1 MTLNFSN
8 KDKMPGLGLGTWK
21 SKPGEV
27 KRAIK
32 QAIELGYRHIDCAA
46 IYKNEAE
53 IGEALSECLAEG
65 LVKREELWITSK
77 LWNDGHRKEDVQ
89 PALEKTLSD
98 LRLEYLDLYLMHW
111 PVAFKNGL
119 DFPEDLDGY
128 VPLTEV
134 PLEETWE
141 AMQELQSNG
150 LVRHIGT
157 SNFSAK
163 KLQRLIDVG
172 GQQPEMNQ
180 VELHPYLQQQ
190 ELIDFCHAHGIHV
203 TAYSPL
209 GSMDRH
215 ESMKKEG
222 EPVPLKSDIIMAIAQ
237 KNGMSPARVLIRW
250 QLQRNIAVI
259 PKSTNP
265 VRLKENLDSLN
276 CELSETDMAE
286 IKSMDQHKRI
296 VDGAFFTVPEK
307 GYTTESLWDE

>member
-1 MTLNFSN
+1 
-8 KDKMPGLGLGTWK
+8 MPGLGLGTWK

-77 LWNDGHRKEDVQ
+77 LWNDGHRSEDVQ

-237 KNGMSPARVLIRW
+237 KNGMSPAQVLIRW

>member
-190 ELIDFCHAHGIHV
+190 KLIDFCHAHGIHV

-237 KNGMSPARVLIRW
+237 KNGMSPAQVLIRW
-250 QLQRNIAVI
+250 QVQRNIAVI